1 MVILTQT
8 KHLSTTDQARED
20 RSDNPSSGT
29 CVLRQVE
36 KSPAP
41 AGEPAGSTVRRY
53 NVAGLNELSR
63 EGFLRVI
70 GPVFEHSPW
79 IAELTW
85 AKRPFESAA
94 TLHRALCETVLA
106 SDDPRKLALIRAH
119 PDLAGRAARAGTLT
133 PASTCEQASGGLDK
147 LSAEEAALFDT
158 YNREYR
164 ERFGF
169 PFVIC
174 ARQNKKEAMLA
185 GFERRLKN
193 SLQQEIEAAL
203 AEILKIAELRLHDLL
218 VS

>member
-8 KHLSTTDQARED
+8 KHLSTTDQPGEG
-20 RSDNPSSGT
+20 RSGNPSSGT

-36 KSPAP
+36 QSPAP

-94 TLHRALCETVLA
+94 TLHRALCFA
-106 SDDPRKLALIRAH
+106 D
-119 PDLAGRAARAGTLT
+119 AGRAYQDEIFGAPDEVQCAELPDDPGFNARLAVERESGQRPFFGHARMLD
-133 PASTCEQASGGLDK
+133 PALD
-147 LSAEEAALFDT
+147 AALDL
-158 YNREYR
+158 
-164 ERFGF
+164 
-169 PFVIC
+169 V
-174 ARQNKKEAMLA
+174 LV
-185 GFERRLKN
+185 
-193 SLQQEIEAAL
+193 
-203 AEILKIAELRLHDLL
+203 LRAKQDNE
-218 VS
+218 

>member
-8 KHLSTTDQARED
+8 KHLSTTDQPGEG
-20 RSDNPSSGT
+20 RSGNPSSGT

-36 KSPAP
+36 QSPAP

-193 SLQQEIEAAL
+193 SPQQEIEAAL